1 RLSTKTTGPSVCCNA
16 YAHALAVSFAMPS
29 WELFDRQSN
38 EYKESVLPSSI
49 TKRVSLEMGVS
60 LGWERYVGQE
70 GKVLSIETFG
80 ASGTGAEVMNLFGFT
95 IENVVQ
101 ITKNVL
107 NS

>member
-1 RLSTKTTGPSVCCNA
+1 
-16 YAHALAVSFAMPS
+16 MPS

-80 ASGTGAEVMNLFGFT
+80 ASGTGAEVMKLFGFT
-95 IENVVQ
+95 TENVVQ

>member
-1 RLSTKTTGPSVCCNA
+1 
-16 YAHALAVSFAMPS
+16 MPS

-80 ASGTGAEVMNLFGFT
+80 ASGTGAEVMNLFD
-95 IENVVQ
+95 
-101 ITKNVL
+101 L
-107 NS
+107 R

>member
-1 RLSTKTTGPSVCCNA
+1 
-16 YAHALAVSFAMPS
+16 MPS

-80 ASGTGAEVMNLFGFT
+80 L
-95 IENVVQ
+95 Q
-101 ITKNVL
+101 VL
-107 NS
+107 ELKS